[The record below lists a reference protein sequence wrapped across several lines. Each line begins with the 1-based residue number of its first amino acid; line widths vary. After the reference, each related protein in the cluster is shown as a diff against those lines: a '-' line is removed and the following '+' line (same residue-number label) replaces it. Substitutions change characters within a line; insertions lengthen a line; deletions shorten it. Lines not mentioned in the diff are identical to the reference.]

1 MRILVTGAA
10 GFIGSWVV
18 RALLERDH
26 DVIGTFRPR
35 RTPPTDV
42 MNHGKFTAWPA
53 DLDDLAAIETLARGS
68 HAEVTIHMAWY
79 ADPATYLHSPRN
91 MDSLAMT
98 VRFARALYENGCRK
112 FVGAGTCVEYAPSDQ
127 PRKESDAIGPRT
139 LYGVC
144 KHAARSTIAALA
156 AEQKKEFAWAR
167 LFHLHGPGDARVRL
181 VPSLVDQLR
190 RGAPVDLTD
199 GTQIRDHLHV
209 SDVGTALAT
218 IAASDAAGAVN
229 VCSGEP
235 VTLRH
240 IAETVAQI
248 VGHPELLR
256 FGARPQRPGEVMFL
270 AGDASRLRGFAWTPR
285 WTLEDGLRDAVST
298 A

>member
-18 RALLERDH
+18 RALLDRDH
-26 DVIGTFRPR
+26 DVIGSFRPG
-35 RTPPTDV
+35 RTPHANV
-42 MNHGKFTAWPA
+42 MSHGKFTAWPA
-53 DLDDLAAIETLARGS
+53 DLDDPGAIDTLACGS
-68 HAEVTIHMAWY
+68 RAEVTVHMAWY

-91 MDSLAMT
+91 MDALAMT
-98 VRFARALYENGCRK
+98 VKLARALYENGCRRII
-112 FVGAGTCVEYAPSDQ
+112 GAGTCVEYAPSDR

-144 KHAARSTIAALA
+144 KHAASSTIAALA
-156 AEQKKEFAWAR
+156 AEQKKEFAWVR

-190 RGAPVDLTD
+190 LGARVDLTD

-218 IAASDAAGAVN
+218 IAASGAAGPVN

-240 IAETVAQI
+240 VAETVARL
-248 VGHPELLR
+248 VGRPELLR

-270 AGDASRLRGFAWTPR
+270 AGDASHLRGLGWAPR
-285 WTLEDGLRDAVST
+285 WTLEAGLRDAI
-298 A
+298 AAL